1 MVNKNKY
8 YSIMLIILILLLNIN
23 QLLYAVTQL
32 TADEIIDKVKENQV
46 QYTSSKVQAEMMLI
60 DKNNKTEEREMIL
73 FAKEENDLISILI
86 RFLSPKT
93 VEGVT
98 LLSADN
104 GEKIYLY
111 MPAYQKARRIAGSS
125 KQENFMGT
133 DFSYEDLSIDYQ
145 SEDYQKELL
154 EERETQFLIE
164 VIPTEED
171 LPYRKFMLY
180 INKEQFYVEKVEFY
194 NLDGQ
199 LTKTLE
205 IKEVKFDDQD
215 KIVPIKIALTNI
227 IDNHQTIINIKEI
240 EYDLELPSDF
250 FTIRTMQ
257 KPKL

>member
-1 MVNKNKY
+1 MLNKNNY
-8 YSIMLIILILLLNIN
+8 YPIILIILILLLNIN
-23 QLLYAVTQL
+23 QLLCAATQL
-32 TADEIIDKVKENQV
+32 TVDEIIDKVKENQV
-46 QYTSSKVQAEMMLI
+46 EYTNSKVQAEMILI
-60 DKNNKTEEREMIL
+60 DKNNKIEEREMIL
-73 FAKEENDLISILI
+73 FVKEENNLISILI
-86 RFLSPKT
+86 RFLSPKS
-93 VEGVT
+93 VERVT
-98 LLSADN
+98 LLSTDN
-104 GEKIYLY
+104 GERIYLY

-154 EERETQFLIE
+154 EETETQFLIE

-171 LPYRKFMLY
+171 FSYRKFVLY

-194 NLDGQ
+194 NLDEQ

-205 IKEVKFDDQD
+205 IKEIKFDEMD
-215 KIVPIKIALTNI
+215 KIIPMNIALTNI

>member
-1 MVNKNKY
+1 
-8 YSIMLIILILLLNIN
+8 MLIILIFLLNIN

-46 QYTSSKVQAEMMLI
+46 QYVSSKVQAEMMLI

-73 FAKEENDLISILI
+73 FEKEENDLISILI

-104 GEKIYLY
+104 GEKIHLY
-111 MPAYQKARRIAGSS
+111 MPAYQKPKRINI

-154 EERETQFLIE
+154 EERGTQFLIE

-171 LPYRKFMLY
+171 LTYRKFMLY

-240 EYDLELPSDF
+240 EYDLELSSDF

>member
-1 MVNKNKY
+1 M
-8 YSIMLIILILLLNIN
+8 ILS
-23 QLLYAVTQL
+23 LYFPSYAEQL
-32 TADEIIDKVKENQV
+32 TAEEIIDKVKENQGE
-46 QYTSSKVQAEMMLI
+46 YTNSKVQAKMILI
-60 DKNNKTEEREMIL
+60 DKNKKEEEREMIL
-73 FAKEENDLISILI
+73 FVKEENDQISMLI

-104 GEKIYLY
+104 GEKIHLY
-111 MPAYQKARRIAGSS
+111 MPAYPKPKRIAGST
-125 KQENFMGT
+125 KRENFMGT
-133 DFSYEDLSIDYQ
+133 DFSYEDLSMDYQ
-145 SEDYQKELL
+145 KEDYQKELQ
-154 EERETQFLIE
+154 EETETKFLIE
-164 VIPTEED
+164 VIPAEED
-171 LPYRKFMLY
+171 LSYHKFMLY

-205 IKEVKFDDQD
+205 IKEIKFDEMG
-215 KIVPIKIALTNI
+215 KIVPMRIELTNI

-240 EYDLELPSDF
+240 EHNLALSSDF